1 MDLYYR
7 ELNPDSSKPAL
18 ILLHGLFGSSVNLSQ
33 IGKHFSRYRKVII
46 PDLRNHGRSP
56 HDDEVGYQAMSEDI
70 LSMLDK
76 NQCQQ
81 VDIMGH
87 SMGGKVAMW
96 LALNN
101 PDRVNHLVIAD
112 IAPVTYPNRFQTI
125 IEAMKALQL
134 SSLDDRRDAD
144 LHLQQYLE
152 NASLRAYL
160 LQNLLKSDGQ
170 WRWRINLQALS
181 ASIEN
186 IMLFPHSSAEFEKP
200 VLFLKGGMSDYISDN
215 YESTLLNFFPLAQI
229 DVIEETG
236 HWLYAEKPDAF
247 IEAMENFLPR
257 YETDA

>member
-7 ELNPDSSKPAL
+7 ELNPDSDKPAL

-56 HDDEVGYQAMSEDI
+56 HSEDVSYQAMAAD
-70 LSMLDK
+70 LLNMLDN
-76 NQCQQ
+76 NQCHQ

-125 IEAMKALQL
+125 IESMQTLDL
-134 SSLDDRRDAD
+134 SAVSDRQDAD
-144 LHLQQYLE
+144 LHLQKYLD

-160 LQNLLKSDGQ
+160 LQNLLKLEGH
-170 WRWRINLQALS
+170 WRWRINLQGLS
-181 ASIEN
+181 SGVDS
-186 IMLFPHSSAEFEKP
+186 IMLFPQSSSEFEKP
-200 VLFLKGGMSDYISDN
+200 ALFLKGEKSDYISETS
-215 YESTLLNFFPLAQI
+215 ESDLLNYFPLAQI
-229 DVIEETG
+229 EVIEETG

-247 IEAMENFLPR
+247 IEAMESFLPR
-257 YETDA
+257 YETD